1 MRTEDVD
8 DFLSSSN
15 RYDSGSGFFT
25 ESARRV
31 FYLIF
36 ITVPFKWL
44 SPLCMTALFYL
55 LSSPQK
61 THTINNK
68 FHMK

>member
-25 ESARRV
+25 ASARKIL
-31 FYLIF
+31 YLVF
-36 ITVPFKWL
+36 ITVPFQQL
-44 SPLCMTALFYL
+44 S
-55 LSSPQK
+55 
-61 THTINNK
+61 H
-68 FHMK
+68 